1 MFLRPEFLKI
11 LGINNKYKC
20 NMWLRQKSFE
30 FRKIS
35 SLSADM
41 CQILRVVYVTLWER
55 ATKRLKEGK

>member
-1 MFLRPEFLKI
+1 MFLRPGFFKKN
-11 LGINNKYKC
+11 NNKYKC

-41 CQILRVVYVTLWER
+41 CQILIVVYVTLWER
-55 ATKRLKEGK
+55 AT